1 VGQSFSGCLLHYF
14 EENIDMG
21 RGHGIDFNVDGVR
34 KAGRGFETTDGK
46 DSCDNL
52 QTLYYITNI
61 PVTNSV
67 RMSDCSS

>member
-1 VGQSFSGCLLHYF
+1 
-14 EENIDMG
+14 MG